1 MKRQKNEDLRI
12 YLRRQAVRQW
22 QLCEALC
29 ISECSF
35 SRKLRHELPPDEKA
49 RLCAIVDRLAADRED
64 KDNESK

>member
-22 QLCEALC
+22 QGCEALC
-29 ISECSF
+29 VSECSF

-49 RLCAIVDRLAADRED
+49 RLRAIVDRIAADQEGGED
-64 KDNESK
+64 DVR